1 MKTLEVQSLNKFFGR
16 KQALFDVSFDIEPGT
31 ILGLIGPNGAGKST
45 IMKSI
50 VGLTD
55 YNSGSIKIDGKELTK
70 NKRSSLEN
78 VGSMIE
84 SPAPYLNL
92 TGRQNLKLF
101 NDGSTTAEEM
111 QEIMEETQITEFA
124 DRKAKKYSLGMKQRL
139 GIAISLLNHP
149 KLLILDEPMNGLDP
163 QSTHD
168 LRDLLVKLSK
178 RGISILISS
187 HLLDELSRIAD
198 YYVVINHGKVIK
210 KSDAKSFLSEGPKTI
225 KFEVKDTDAA
235 KNALDAAGL
244 TATIYDKTVEIEDNN
259 DSTAMNAGLSAL
271 NQAGIEIEN
280 VSRKQTD
287 LEESLLKL
295 LSSDNNKEAK

>member
-1 MKTLEVQSLNKFFGR
+1 MKTLEVKCLDKFFGR
-16 KQALFDVSFDIEPGT
+16 KQALYDVSFDIEPGT

-50 VGLTD
+50 VGLTN
-55 YNSGSIKIDGKELTK
+55 YSSGSIKINGELLTT
-70 NKRSSLEN
+70 NKRKSLAN

-101 NDGSTTAEEM
+101 NDGSTTEEEI
-111 QEIMEETQITEFA
+111 QQIMEETQIIEFA
-124 DRKAKKYSLGMKQRL
+124 DKKAKKYSLGMKQRL

-168 LRDLLVKLSK
+168 LRDLLVKLAK

-210 KSDAKSFLSEGPKTI
+210 KADSNSFLSEGPKTI
-225 KFEVKDTDAA
+225 KFEVTNIEDGKAA
-235 KNALDAAGL
+235 LEAAGFEV
-244 TATIYDKTVEIEDNN
+244 TVYDKNIEIPDNE

-271 NQAGIEIEN
+271 NQAGIEIIN
-280 VSRKQTD
+280 VARNQVD

-295 LSSDNNKEAK
+295 LTDDNTKEAK

>member
-111 QEIMEETQITEFA
+111 QEIMDETQITEFA

-210 KSDAKSFLSEGPKTI
+210 KSDAKSFLSDGLKNIRIEVSDMDKAMNILSSEGLSP
-225 KFEVKDTDAA
+225 V
-235 KNALDAAGL
+235 
-244 TATIYDKTVEIEDNN
+244 IYDKK
-259 DSTAMNAGLSAL
+259 
-271 NQAGIEIEN
+271 IEISDNDEGTALSQ
-280 VSRKQTD
+280 VIELLSQSEVQILDVTRHQED
-287 LEESLLKL
+287 LEESLLKI
-295 LSSDNNKEAK
+295 LSEDNSKEAK

>member
-1 MKTLEVQSLNKFFGR
+1 MKTLEVKSLDKFFGR
-16 KQALFDVSFDIEPGT
+16 KQDLYDVSFDIEPGT

-50 VGLTD
+50 VGLTN
-55 YNSGSIKIDGKELTK
+55 YSSGSIKINGELLTT
-70 NKRSSLEN
+70 NKRKSLAN

-101 NDGSTTAEEM
+101 NDGSTTEEEI
-111 QEIMEETQITEFA
+111 QQIMEETQIIEFA
-124 DRKAKKYSLGMKQRL
+124 DKKAKKYSLGMKQRL

-168 LRDLLVKLSK
+168 LRDLLVKLAK

-210 KSDAKSFLSEGPKTI
+210 KADSNSFLSEGPKTI
-225 KFEVKDTDAA
+225 KFEVTNIEDGKAA
-235 KNALDAAGL
+235 LEAAGFEV
-244 TATIYDKTVEIEDNN
+244 TVYDKNIEIPDNE

-271 NQAGIEIEN
+271 NQAGIEIIN
-280 VSRKQTD
+280 VARNQVD

-295 LSSDNNKEAK
+295 LTDDNTKEAK

>member
-1 MKTLEVQSLNKFFGR
+1 MKTLEVKSLDKFFGR
-16 KQALFDVSFDIEPGT
+16 KQALYDVSFDIEPGT

-50 VGLTD
+50 VGLTN
-55 YNSGSIKIDGKELTK
+55 YSSGLIKINGEVLTT
-70 NKRSSLEN
+70 NKRKSLKN

-101 NDGSTTAEEM
+101 NDGSTTDEEI
-111 QEIMEETQITEFA
+111 QQIMEETQIVEFA
-124 DRKAKKYSLGMKQRL
+124 DKKAKKYSLGMKQRL

-168 LRDLLVKLSK
+168 LRDLLVKLAK

-210 KSDAKSFLSEGPKTI
+210 KADSASFLSEGPKTI
-225 KFEVKDTDAA
+225 KFEVADLEAGKAA
-235 KNALDAAGL
+235 LQSAGFEV
-244 TATIYDKTVEIEDNN
+244 TVYDKNLEIPDNE

-271 NQAGIEIEN
+271 NQAGIGIIN
-280 VSRKQTD
+280 VSRNQID

-295 LSSDNNKEAK
+295 LTDDNNKEEK

>member
-1 MKTLEVQSLNKFFGR
+1 MKTLEVKSLDKFFGR
-16 KQALFDVSFDIEPGT
+16 KQALYDVSFDIEPGT

-50 VGLTD
+50 VGLTN
-55 YNSGSIKIDGKELTK
+55 YSSGSIKINGELLTT
-70 NKRSSLEN
+70 NKRKSLAN

-101 NDGSTTAEEM
+101 NDGSTTEEEI
-111 QEIMEETQITEFA
+111 QQIMEETQIIEFA
-124 DRKAKKYSLGMKQRL
+124 DKKAKKYSLGMKQRL

-168 LRDLLVKLSK
+168 LRDLLVKLAK

-210 KSDAKSFLSEGPKTI
+210 KADSNSFLSEGPKTI
-225 KFEVKDTDAA
+225 KFEVTNIEDGKAA
-235 KNALDAAGL
+235 LEAAGFEV
-244 TATIYDKTVEIEDNN
+244 TVYDKNIEIPDNE

-271 NQAGIEIEN
+271 NQAGIEIIN
-280 VSRKQTD
+280 VARNQVD

-295 LSSDNNKEAK
+295 LTDDNTKEAK

>member
-1 MKTLEVQSLNKFFGR
+1 MKTLEVESLNKFFGR
-16 KQALFDVSFDIEPGT
+16 KQALFDVSFDLEQGS

-50 VGLTD
+50 VGLTN
-55 YNSGSIKIDGKELTK
+55 YNSGSIKIDGDTLTK
-70 NKRSSLEN
+70 NRRGSLEN

-84 SPAPYLNL
+84 SPSPYLNL
-92 TGRQNLKLF
+92 TGRQNLNLF
-101 NDGSTTAEEM
+101 NDGSTTEEEI
-111 QEIMEETQITEFA
+111 QQIMEETQITEFA
-124 DRKAKKYSLGMKQRL
+124 NRKAKKYSLGMKQRL
-139 GIAISLLNHP
+139 GIAIALLNHP

-187 HLLDELSRIAD
+187 HLLDELARIAD

-210 KSDAKSFLSEGPKTI
+210 KSDASSFLSGGLKNI
-225 KFEVKDTDAA
+225 RIEVSDVEKAIEKLKA
-235 KNALDAAGL
+235 YGL
-244 TATIYDKTVEIEDNN
+244 SPVKYDKGIEIEDN
-259 DSTAMNAGLSAL
+259 DQGTAL
-271 NQAGIEIEN
+271 NDVIATLSQANIQILN
-280 VSRKQTD
+280 VTRNQED

-295 LSSDNNKEAK
+295 LSEDNNKGVK

>member
-1 MKTLEVQSLNKFFGR
+1 MKTLEVKSLDKFFGR
-16 KQALFDVSFDIEPGT
+16 KQALYDVSFDIEPGT

-50 VGLTD
+50 VGLTN
-55 YNSGSIKIDGKELTK
+55 YSSGSIKINGELLTT
-70 NKRSSLEN
+70 NKRKSLAN

-101 NDGSTTAEEM
+101 NDGSTTEEEI
-111 QEIMEETQITEFA
+111 QQIMEETQIIEFA
-124 DRKAKKYSLGMKQRL
+124 DKKAKKYSLGMKQRL

-168 LRDLLVKLSK
+168 LRDLLVKLAK

-210 KSDAKSFLSEGPKTI
+210 KADSNSFLSEGPKTI
-225 KFEVKDTDAA
+225 KFEVTNIEDGKAA
-235 KNALDAAGL
+235 LEAAGFEV
-244 TATIYDKTVEIEDNN
+244 TVYDKNIEIPDNEDY
-259 DSTAMNAGLSAL
+259 TAMNAGLSAL
-271 NQAGIEIEN
+271 NQAGIEIIN
-280 VSRKQTD
+280 VARNQVD

-295 LSSDNNKEAK
+295 LTDDNTKEAK

>member
-1 MKTLEVQSLNKFFGR
+1 MKTLEVKSLEKFFGR

-50 VGLTD
+50 VGLTN
-55 YNSGSIKIDGKELTK
+55 YSSGSIKINGELLTT
-70 NKRSSLEN
+70 NKRKSLKN

-101 NDGSTTAEEM
+101 NDGSTTEEEI
-111 QEIMEETQITEFA
+111 QQIMEETQIVEFA
-124 DRKAKKYSLGMKQRL
+124 DKKAKKYSLGMKQRL

-168 LRDLLVKLSK
+168 LRDLLVKLAK

-210 KSDAKSFLSEGPKTI
+210 KADSTSFLSEGPKTI
-225 KFEVKDTDAA
+225 KFEVADLEAGKAA
-235 KNALDAAGL
+235 LESAGFKV
-244 TATIYDKTVEIEDNN
+244 TVYDKNLEIPDNE

-271 NQAGIEIEN
+271 NQAGIEIIN
-280 VSRKQTD
+280 VARNQVD

-295 LSSDNNKEAK
+295 LTDDNNKEEK

>member
-1 MKTLEVQSLNKFFGR
+1 MKTLEVKSLDKFFGR
-16 KQALFDVSFDIEPGT
+16 KQALYDVSFDIEPGT

-50 VGLTD
+50 VGLTN
-55 YNSGSIKIDGKELTK
+55 YSSGSIKINGELLTT
-70 NKRSSLEN
+70 NKRKSLAN

-101 NDGSTTAEEM
+101 NDGSTTEEEI
-111 QEIMEETQITEFA
+111 QQIMEETQIVEFA
-124 DRKAKKYSLGMKQRL
+124 DKKAKKYSLGMKQRL

-168 LRDLLVKLSK
+168 LRDLLVKLAK

-210 KSDAKSFLSEGPKTI
+210 KADSNSFLSEGPKTI
-225 KFEVKDTDAA
+225 KFEVTNIEDGKAA
-235 KNALDAAGL
+235 LEAAGFEV
-244 TATIYDKTVEIEDNN
+244 TVYDKNIEIPDNE

-271 NQAGIEIEN
+271 NQAGIEIIN
-280 VSRKQTD
+280 VARNQVD

-295 LSSDNNKEAK
+295 LTDDNTKEAK